1 MISITW
7 FGMAFGMGANKKL
20 GVVMGFVTEIVI
32 GGTCTIYICTRA
44 RLVSYFEN

>member
-20 GVVMGFVTEIVI
+20 GVVMGFVMEIDM
-32 GGTCTIYICTRA
+32 YRWY
-44 RLVSYFEN
+44 LYMLD